1 MHPVAT
7 RVLFYG
13 GNLLLVVV
21 ICQDVTRRAMT
32 SLLGDSTGESLY
44 AFVRTNVEAPIS
56 VIVLALF
63 LDLVLRHRPA
73 PATAEA
79 S

>member
-1 MHPVAT
+1 MAT

-56 VIVLALF
+56 AIVLALF

-73 PATAEA
+73 PATPEA

>member
-1 MHPVAT
+1 M
-7 RVLFYG
+7 YG
-13 GNLLLVVV
+13 GNLVVVVV

-32 SLLGDSTGESLY
+32 AVLGDSTGESLY

-56 VIVLALF
+56 AIFLALF

-73 PATAEA
+73 PAVAEP
-79 S
+79 SP